1 MVQTT
6 DTSEA
11 ELEALIVRH
20 LQESGYVEGDVQ
32 SFDPVYALDLEQ
44 LFAFLEETQKEQ
56 VEKVKRRFQEETG
69 DEAELTRRAREH
81 IADYFHE
88 RLRDKGVLH
97 LLRNPVRDR
106 DAVFRLY
113 YPRPSFGTSFN
124 ESAWNRHQANRFSV
138 TRQVRF
144 DPNSNQS
151 LDLALFING
160 FPLATLELKN
170 RPTVQTVEDAMRQY
184 RGRSPSATLF
194 DEKRCLVHFA
204 VDDQLA
210 YMTTRLEGTDTSFL
224 PFNRGHKGGG
234 GNPPNEDGLKT
245 AYLWEDVLQPVSW
258 DDLITTYVQLEKKE
272 DEHGRVVDEQYVFP
286 RYHQRDAVQKMLVD
300 AEQSG
305 AGERYL
311 IQHSTGSGKS
321 YTMTWLAHQLV
332 ELTDPMSEETLFD
345 TVIVVTDRVQLDR
358 QIREYL
364 KQVNRTPG
372 VLQPIT
378 KGSQQLRKAL
388 EAGKKIIT
396 TTIQKF
402 PYIADAIDEFDQSTF
417 AILIDEAHSSQ
428 GGSYTGAMHA
438 ALSDIEEEEIASHED
453 AINAL
458 IESRK
463 MLPNASYFAFTA
475 TPKEKTLELFGR
487 EDEEGR
493 LQPFHEYTMKQAIQE
508 GFIMDVLENF
518 THVES
523 FYRLLKSTDQDVEV
537 VDRDLASRKL
547 RHFAETHDYAREQKA
562 KIMVDHFIDE
572 VIRRGKVD
580 GEARAMVVT
589 KSREEAVRYFW
600 AIKQYLIQ
608 IEQKWRPL
616 VAFSDQITL
625 GGEEY
630 TESSLN
636 GFSSDEIG
644 EQFRDPDKPYRFLVV
659 ADKFQTGYDEP
670 LLHTMY
676 VDDALGGVQAVQ
688 TLSRLNRNHPEKNDT
703 FVLDFQNKTDEIEE
717 AFSDYYTT
725 TVLSERTDPNR
736 LTRLAEQLD
745 EFFVYQSD
753 EVQELTNLYV
763 SGAERD
769 ELDPILDRCV
779 ERFQEQLTDDEKSD
793 FKSKARSFK
802 RAYSFLSQVITFNVP
817 YWERLYWFVK
827 YLLPKLPTI
836 AQEDRL
842 ENVLEHVE
850 MDSYRV
856 QKEAVQTISPDDAE
870 SELEPASNSGGGTN
884 VHEPR
889 PDYLSNIVDEFNARF
904 GDIDWTDKDKV
915 RRFIFEELPEDLA
928 TNEEFVEK
936 VRSSDPQNARITVDE
951 KVIEKFQELI
961 MSHTE
966 LYKEFTDN
974 PDFQNFV
981 QEAVFQKVYAEN
993 E

>member
-1 MVQTT
+1 
-6 DTSEA
+6 
-11 ELEALIVRH
+11 
-20 LQESGYVEGDVQ
+20 
-32 SFDPVYALDLEQ
+32 
-44 LFAFLEETQKEQ
+44 
-56 VEKVKRRFQEETG
+56 
-69 DEAELTRRAREH
+69 
-81 IADYFHE
+81 
-88 RLRDKGVLH
+88 
-97 LLRNPVRDR
+97 
-106 DAVFRLY
+106 
-113 YPRPSFGTSFN
+113 
-124 ESAWNRHQANRFSV
+124 
-138 TRQVRF
+138 
-144 DPNSNQS
+144 
-151 LDLALFING
+151 
-160 FPLATLELKN
+160 
-170 RPTVQTVEDAMRQY
+170 
-184 RGRSPSATLF
+184 
-194 DEKRCLVHFA
+194 
-204 VDDQLA
+204 
-210 YMTTRLEGTDTSFL
+210 MTTKLEGHGTSFL
-224 PFNRGHKGGG
+224 PFNKGRPDGG
-234 GNPPNEDGLKT
+234 AGNPPNEEGLKT
-245 AYLWEDVLQPVSW
+245 AYLWEDVLQPTSW
-258 DDLITTYVQLEKKE
+258 DDLITTYVQLEKEKNE
-272 DEHGRVVDEQYVFP
+272 RGRLLNEQYIFP

-300 AEQSG
+300 AEQKG

-345 TVIVVTDRVQLDR
+345 TVIVVTDRVQLDQ

-378 KGSQQLRKAL
+378 EGSRQLLRAL

-402 PYIADAIDEFDQSTF
+402 PYITDAIDELDQSTF

-438 ALSDIEEEEIASHED
+438 ALSDVDEEITSHEE
-453 AINAL
+453 AINSL

-487 EDEEGR
+487 EDQDGR

-508 GFIMDVLENF
+508 GFIMNVLEDF
-518 THVES
+518 THVQS
-523 FYRLLKSTDQDVEV
+523 FYKLLKSTEEDVEV
-537 VDRDLASRKL
+537 VDRELASRKL
-547 RHFAETHDYAREQKA
+547 RHFAETHDYARETKA
-562 KIMVDHFIDE
+562 QIMVDHFIDE

-580 GEARAMVVT
+580 GKARAMVVT
-589 KSREEAVRYFW
+589 NSREEAIRYFW
-600 AIKQYLIQ
+600 KIKQYLIE
-608 IEQKWRPL
+608 IGQKWRPL
-616 VAFSDQITL
+616 VAFSDQIEL
-625 GGEEY
+625 DGEEH

-636 GFSSDEIG
+636 GFPSDKIAER
-644 EQFRDPDKPYRFLVV
+644 FRDPGEPYRFLVV

-676 VDDALGGVQAVQ
+676 VDKPLGGVQAVQ
-688 TLSRLNRNHPEKNDT
+688 TLSRLNRTHPEKNDT
-703 FVLDFQNKTDEIEE
+703 FVLDFQNTSEEIED

-725 TVLSERTDPNR
+725 TILSERTDPNR

-745 EFFVYQSD
+745 EFFVYQRK
-753 EVQELTNLYV
+753 EVEELTNRYV

-769 ELDPILDRCV
+769 ALDPILDRCV
-779 ERFQEQLTDDEKSD
+779 ERFREQLTEDEKTD

-802 RAYSFLSQVITFNVP
+802 RTYAFLSQIITFNVS

-827 YLLPKLPTI
+827 YLLPKLPATT
-836 AQEDRL
+836 QENRL

-856 QKEAVQTISPDDAE
+856 QKEAVQTISLGDEEAE
-870 SELEPASNSGGGTN
+870 LKPAATKGGTGTK
-884 VHEPR
+884 EPN

-904 GDIDWTDKDKV
+904 GDIEWTDEDKV
-915 RRFIFEELPEDLA
+915 RQFIFEELPEDLVTDEA
-928 TNEEFVEK
+928 FVEK

-951 KVIEKFQELI
+951 KIVEKFQELI

-981 QEAVFQKVYAEN
+981 QEAIFQKVYEQS
-993 E
+993 